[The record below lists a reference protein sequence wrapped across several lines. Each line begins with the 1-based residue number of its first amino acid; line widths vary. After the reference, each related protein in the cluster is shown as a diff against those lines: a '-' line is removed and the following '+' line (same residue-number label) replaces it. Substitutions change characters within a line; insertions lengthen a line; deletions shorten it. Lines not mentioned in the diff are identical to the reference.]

1 MIKKLFTSI
10 YARYA
15 TLLVLALL
23 SANYALGEPKT
34 VKYMQNSTT
43 AASIPTD
50 GGTAPA
56 GSSIEF
62 KNTYGTKEQLTK
74 DNSMTYTL
82 KGYEGCIIKSLS
94 MSMHSNKSAGTGK
107 FSLVAGST
115 TLAEIASNTG
125 FNQAA
130 WYGAWSQAYVN
141 VVPTMIK
148 NDYVIQSGENVVLTI
163 SASAN
168 SLFCQSITITYE
180 EVSTSVATPTI
191 TPSETDFLGS
201 ASVEIS
207 CATEGASIYYTLD
220 ETDPTNAST
229 QYTGAINISET
240 TTIKAIAYK
249 GEDASS
255 VATKTYTKIVP
266 LATMDEIFNAS
277 ATDGNYWITFNDW
290 IVSGVKGSNA
300 YLTDNSGKGLILY
313 NSSHGFEAGK
323 ILNGTVK
330 CALTRYN
337 GSAEIT
343 NLTSSTEGLTVTE
356 DGNLNTVETTISD
369 LSGVNTGAYINLG
382 ALTYNGT
389 NFTDGTNTIKPYNTF
404 MTLPTLANGKKYYVK
419 GIYIQYNST
428 KEIAPLTNADFTEV
442 PATTYD
448 ITINPSLNGFVTVD
462 AVGNEAQ
469 EGQIVTL
476 TITPDTHYALSDI
489 SVTDASSN
497 PVVLTDQKF
506 TMPASAVTISATFAE
521 LTKYTVTYNALG
533 AQIGTEQVYDG
544 ESIASAPTATALTGW
559 TFVGWTTNN
568 SYSMSKTSPA
578 IFDLSTPITENVD
591 FYAVYSK
598 TEGGSGQLTAE
609 LTNKE
614 ICESGMTNSYAD
626 GSITNNYGTWNY
638 NACKQGN
645 VGKDGEYF
653 IQIRSNATVSY
664 IQVPDFSG
672 DITSIVLKKVC
683 NTSKTQYTGD
693 LYFRSE
699 CSNDATALATG
710 ASSEALDDVTLNI
723 PSGHKTGYIMSSG
736 ACRISSITVNYTSGT
751 TYYTIYEPIK
761 DVEISNVG
769 WATACVPFA
778 ATVSGD
784 VTAYYVSVEDGN
796 LVKTPIAEGEHIVGE
811 TGVLLKSNAG
821 STATATFTAV
831 ELDEEKVGVAW
842 YDNMM
847 VGSLTDK
854 TFSGDNKTYYIL
866 TLGNDDKVGFYWD
879 WETNNSGASAKCPA
893 GKAVLAVPNSS
904 TQAKAFFSL
913 DDEPNGIEDVRSSR
927 LNVQSSIYN
936 LNGVRVNG
944 NYKGIVIIDG
954 KKFMNK

>member
-74 DNSMTYTL
+74 NNSMTYTL

-163 SASAN
+163 SASAS

-240 TTIKAIAYK
+240 TTIKAIAYNGDEK
-249 GEDASS
+249 SS
-255 VATKTYTKIVP
+255 IATKTYTKIVP

-277 ATDGNYWITFNDW
+277 ATTGNYWITFNNW

-300 YLTDNSGKGLILY
+300 YFTDNSGKGLILY
-313 NSSHGFEAGK
+313 KNSHGFESGD

-330 CALTRYN
+330 CALTRYK

-343 NLTSSTEGLTVTE
+343 DLTSSTEGLTVTK

-369 LSGVNTGAYINLG
+369 LSGVNTGAYINIG
-382 ALTYNGT
+382 ALTYDGT
-389 NFTDGTNTIKPYNTF
+389 YFADGTNTIKPYNTF
-404 MTLPTLANGKKYYVK
+404 MTLPTLTNGKKYYVK
-419 GIYIQYNST
+419 GVYIQFDDT
-428 KEIAPLTNADFTEV
+428 KEIAPLTAEDFTEV

-506 TMPASAVTISATFAE
+506 TMPASAVTISATFALKE
-521 LTKYTVTYNALG
+521 QHYVMYSSLG
-533 AQIGTEQVYDG
+533 EEIGSGEDVYDG
-544 ESIASAPTATALTGW
+544 ECLANVPSPEFDGLE
-559 TFVGWTTNN
+559 FVGWTQDDAYVSSAT
-568 SYSMSKTSPA
+568 KPEL
-578 IFDLSTPITENVD
+578 FDTESPITED
-591 FYAVYSK
+591 LILYAVFKK
-598 TEGGSGQLTAE
+598 TEGVAPVDFNLDTTSGDFIISYGGNYASTDIGSSSNGKISTSTDIADARVYTFTKISDGVYSIYDKTKEQYVGYKSSTDLQYSTSSYNWNITASDKEDGCWRLASETSGRAFVYRTSNLFGGYSTGNITSEGEYHDVIITGVSSSTTIYTITKPQNQNVTIASSGWSSFSSDYAVDFSEAGLKAYVVTNVAGTKVTYKEVTKVPALTGVVLNGTPSTNYSIPVVASAE
-609 LTNKE
+609 LTGTNLLHP
-614 ICESGMTNSYAD
+614 GMGETVVAED
-626 GSITNNYGTWNY
+626 GYYCYGLSNGAW
-638 NACKQGN
+638 KQ
-645 VGKDGEYF
+645 
-653 IQIRSNATVSY
+653 
-664 IQVPDFSG
+664 
-672 DITSIVLKKVC
+672 L
-683 NTSKTQYTGD
+683 
-693 LYFRSE
+693 
-699 CSNDATALATG
+699 
-710 ASSEALDDVTLNI
+710 SSEGAVVKGKAYLMTTVAPPTENGGKFEI
-723 PSGHKTGYIMSSG
+723 VFEGEPTG
-736 ACRISSITVNYTSGT
+736 
-751 TYYTIYEPIK
+751 IK
-761 DVEISNVG
+761 DVQ
-769 WATACVPFA
+769 
-778 ATVSGD
+778 
-784 VTAYYVSVEDGN
+784 
-796 LVKTPIAEGEHIVGE
+796 
-811 TGVLLKSNAG
+811 G
-821 STATATFTAV
+821 SKF
-831 ELDEEKVGVAW
+831 
-842 YDNMM
+842 
-847 VGSLTDK
+847 
-854 TFSGDNKTYYIL
+854 
-866 TLGNDDKVGFYWD
+866 
-879 WETNNSGASAKCPA
+879 
-893 GKAVLAVPNSS
+893 
-904 TQAKAFFSL
+904 
-913 DDEPNGIEDVRSSR
+913 
-927 LNVQSSIYN
+927 NVQGAAYN
-936 LNGVRVNG
+936 LNGIRVNE
-944 NYKGIVIIDG
+944 NYKGLVIMNG
-954 KKFMNK
+954 KKYLNK